1 MTRLPLSAAACW
13 WLAVSLAGWSAVAVL
28 LWHPRIGLA
37 LIAAAA
43 GIELLDQ
50 VRRLLRRRHAA

>member
-1 MTRLPLSAAACW
+1 MRLPLSRAATW
-13 WLAVSLAGWSAVAVL
+13 WLVLSLAGWSAVALL
-28 LWHPRIGLA
+28 LWHPRAALA